1 MGWGSFGKALGSVG
15 KAVSKPFHSNTMKSV
30 LPTALATVGT
40 LLAGPAGGAVGG
52 GVGSVLTGGNTAEN
66 IGAAAGGYFAGI
78 GAYAGQKMARN
89 MFGKVDSGSED
100 ATGAAEQQ
108 LVDARE
114 DSKKRRRALYATKGG
129 ASGEEVESVGDT
141 FGAGRGTL
149 FGN

>member
-1 MGWGSFGKALGSVG
+1 MGFSVKKAFKSVG
-15 KAVSKPFHSNTMKSV
+15 KIVSAPFVEPVKAVQKVAEGDYYGAANSV
-30 LPTALATVGT
+30 VKTASLGT
-40 LLAGPAGGAVGG
+40 LGLP
-52 GVGSVLTGGNTAEN
+52 SVNT
-66 IGAAAGGYFAGI
+66 GI
-78 GAYAGQKMARN
+78 GNG
-89 MFGKVDSGSED
+89 GED

-141 FGAGRGTL
+141 FGNGRGTL

>member
-1 MGWGSFGKALGSVG
+1 MGLGSFGKALGSVG
-15 KAVSKPFHSNTMKSV
+15 KAVSKVVSAPFVEPVKAVKKVAEGDYYGALNSV
-30 LPTALATVGT
+30 VKTASLGT
-40 LLAGPAGGAVGG
+40 LGLP
-52 GVGSVLTGGNTAEN
+52 SVNT
-66 IGAAAGGYFAGI
+66 GI
-78 GAYAGQKMARN
+78 GNG
-89 MFGKVDSGSED
+89 GEDS
-100 ATGAAEQQ
+100 TGAAEQQ